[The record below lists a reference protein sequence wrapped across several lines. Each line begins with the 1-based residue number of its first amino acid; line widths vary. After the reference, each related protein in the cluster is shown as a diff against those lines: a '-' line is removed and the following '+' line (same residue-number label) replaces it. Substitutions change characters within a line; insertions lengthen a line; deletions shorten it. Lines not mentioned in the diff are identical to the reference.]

1 MSEIPHSDDS
11 FEGQKAWLWWLYLM
25 HGASVV
31 FSLGA
36 LSFIPLIINY
46 LKRDETSGTF
56 LRTHHS
62 WQIRSFWWY
71 LVWIAVGWL
80 LVLTIIGIPLAFIV
94 FFGAWIWKLYRLVKG
109 FLDLGDNK
117 AMPMPAASMPEQGQ
131 Q

>member
-1 MSEIPHSDDS
+1 MNEQLIIDDNT
-11 FEGQKAWLWWLYLM
+11 EGQKAWLWWLYVM

-31 FSLGA
+31 FSLGT

-46 LKRDETSGTF
+46 LKRDETNGSY

-71 LVWIAVGWL
+71 LVWVAIGWGL
-80 LVLTIIGIPLAFIV
+80 MLTLIGIPLAFVV
-94 FFGAWIWKLYRLVKG
+94 FFGAWIWKVYRLIKG
-109 FLDLGDNK
+109 FLDLGNHK
-117 AMPMPAASMPEQGQ
+117 AMPMPAASAPAQGQ

>member
-1 MSEIPHSDDS
+1 MNEQVVVDDD
-11 FEGQKAWLWWLYLM
+11 FEGRKAWLWWLYLM

-46 LKRDETSGTF
+46 LKRDETNGSF
-56 LRTHHS
+56 LRTHHG

-71 LVWIAVGWL
+71 VVWVAVGWL
-80 LVLTIIGIPLAFIV
+80 LMLTIIGIPLAFIV

-117 AMPMPAASMPEQGQ
+117 AMPMPASSMPAEGRQ
-131 Q
+131 